1 MESGGASRTAVFV
14 CQGRAAAHGLLAVDR
29 FSDPIAERLLR
40 QDELAP
46 VRAVRAAA
54 RDDLH
59 TRTAGA
65 AGRMSVEAVRAVA
78 QVVVPRTVVI
88 DDAVATAV
96 TAAAGTQAVLVGAGL
111 DTRPWRLA
119 ALSDITV
126 FCVDHPASQ
135 ADARDR
141 ATGLIPVARRL
152 VFIPV
157 DLSTPALGPALA
169 SAGHDA
175 AAPTVWLWEGVVPY
189 LSRPDVDATVS
200 ALAARSAPGSVLV
213 VNYQTPS
220 LVATLGRRVATLA
233 GRLFKVEPFTG
244 DEPWR
249 SLWTPPDMA
258 HLLAEHGFTTQRDVD
273 LFQVAQDI
281 GSPTG
286 HSRSLRNGRVAVAGF
301 GG

>member
-1 MESGGASRTAVFV
+1 VGGASRTAVFV
-14 CQGRAAAHGLLAVDR
+14 CQGRAAAHGRLALDR

-46 VRAVRAAA
+46 VRAVRAAT
-54 RDDLH
+54 RDDLPI
-59 TRTAGA
+59 RTTGA
-65 AGRMSVEAVRAVA
+65 AARMSVEAVRAVA

-88 DDAVATAV
+88 DDAVTAAV
-96 TAAAGTQAVLVGAGL
+96 TAAAGAQAVLVGAGL

-119 ALSDITV
+119 ALSDVTV
-126 FCVDHPASQ
+126 FSVDHPASQ

-157 DLSTPALGPALA
+157 DLTTSGLGPALA
-169 SAGHDA
+169 SAGHDRA
-175 AAPTVWLWEGVVPY
+175 SRTVWVWEGVVPY
-189 LSRPDVDATVS
+189 LARSDIEATVR
-200 ALAARSAPGSVLV
+200 ALADRSAPGSVLV

-220 LVATLGRRVATLA
+220 LVAALGRRVAILT
-233 GRLFKVEPFTG
+233 GRLFRVEPFTA

-258 HLLAEHGFTTQRDVD
+258 HLLAEHGFTTQRDVN
-273 LFQVAQDI
+273 LFQVAQHI
-281 GSPTG
+281 GSPTR
-286 HSRSLRNGRVAVAGF
+286 HSRSLRNGRVAVARF